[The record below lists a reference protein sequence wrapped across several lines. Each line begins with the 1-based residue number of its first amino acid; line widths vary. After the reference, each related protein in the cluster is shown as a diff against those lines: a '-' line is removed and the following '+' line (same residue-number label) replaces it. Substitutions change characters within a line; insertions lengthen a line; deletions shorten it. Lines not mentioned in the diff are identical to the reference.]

1 MAKTFRCDPDYP
13 VVQTKAGKIRG
24 FLYDDVFTFQGIRYG
39 VAKRFQMPEP
49 VEPWE
54 GIKDALAYGYDCVW
68 EGFPREMPAEN
79 IMLPNQCWPQ
89 SEHCQYLN
97 VWTDTLDPNA
107 KKAVMVF
114 LHGGGY
120 SVGSSINLEPYPGD
134 GMAKNDDVVVVSL
147 NHRLNVFGFLDVS
160 EYGEEYKNSK
170 DASLADMVLALEWV
184 RDNIQ
189 NFGGDPNNVTIYG
202 QSGGGGKVS
211 ALAQSPAAD
220 GLYHKAIIMSGVI
233 HDKDPN
239 DPSAATNAEFL
250 DALFAELDLKRNEF
264 ERFLEVPDF
273 VLIRAV
279 RRAEAKL
286 AEAGKSFGWAPIPGD
301 YYPGDLPHKGVS
313 EYFKNIPVMIGSC
326 FAEFQMDN
334 GLSEDP
340 KYLELFADAY
350 PTVPM
355 KYAHLMDTFFRKNTL
370 NYAKQRA
377 KEADAPTFLYMFAQ
391 ELTVFGG
398 MMSGHGADLP
408 YFWHHAED
416 CPAANI
422 GPDTDKLEAIMAGAF
437 TSFAKNGTPDTE
449 GLPSW
454 APCTPEHVNSM
465 LLSAEPELYT
475 DREEAVMA
483 YVDEHGEKRRFRD
496 TPKYEEAVKWP
507 Y

>member
-1 MAKTFRCDPDYP
+1 
-13 VVQTKAGKIRG
+13 
-24 FLYDDVFTFQGIRYG
+24 
-39 VAKRFQMPEP
+39 
-49 VEPWE
+49 
-54 GIKDALAYGYDCVW
+54 
-68 EGFPREMPAEN
+68 
-79 IMLPNQCWPQ
+79 
-89 SEHCQYLN
+89 
-97 VWTDTLDPNA
+97 
-107 KKAVMVF
+107 
-114 LHGGGY
+114 
-120 SVGSSINLEPYPGD
+120 
-134 GMAKNDDVVVVSL
+134 
-147 NHRLNVFGFLDVS
+147 
-160 EYGEEYKNSK
+160 
-170 DASLADMVLALEWV
+170 
-184 RDNIQ
+184 
-189 NFGGDPNNVTIYG
+189 
-202 QSGGGGKVS
+202 
-211 ALAQSPAAD
+211 
-220 GLYHKAIIMSGVI
+220 MSGVI

-454 APCTPEHVNSM
+454 VPCTPEHVNSM

-483 YVDEHGEKRRFRD
+483 YVDEHGEKLRFRD